1 MECIAVTYC
10 LSKTTS
16 VDQDNYIF
24 HFKGFFMGNKIEAIK
39 VVSKNEEFFIGEE
52 YILHL
57 RIREVDKKTLVA
69 KCIRKKV
76 LGEIRSD
83 FL

>member
-1 MECIAVTYC
+1 
-10 LSKTTS
+10 
-16 VDQDNYIF
+16 
-24 HFKGFFMGNKIEAIK
+24 MGNKIEAIK